1 MPELTIAI
9 TGAMGPAGLALRRQC
24 QVLNITAQVLAL
36 DMVPA
41 TAWPRYQ
48 VARKATDAS
57 HLPQLIEL
65 LHEHHISLLIPTVS
79 EELISVAA
87 THTEHKFPPFTY
99 IAVDSPES
107 VTAAHDKYLTML
119 QLSSHGVAVPSFG
132 LPSDFASPAEVFSR
146 WGTEAVV
153 AKPRVARGSRG
164 VQVFDSPYELAAQW
178 WALDDTWILQS
189 FASGTEYAPMI
200 YRDGASPL
208 VTGPQVTVVAKTELT
223 HGRVGNAVATK
234 ITHAP
239 DIERLALQTA
249 EAMGLRQPV
258 DLDIRR
264 NADGRPVVLEVNAR
278 FGANSYRAPQMLLA
292 LLEKAATYAE
302 QALV

>member
-1 MPELTIAI
+1 MPKLTIAI
-9 TGAMGPAGLALRRQC
+9 TGA
-24 QVLNITAQVLAL
+24 
-36 DMVPA
+36 MVPA

-48 VARKATDAS
+48 VAKKATDGS

-79 EELISVAA
+79 KELISVATA
-87 THTEHKFPPFTY
+87 HTQHKFPPFSY

-107 VTAAHDKYLTML
+107 VTTAHDKYLTML
-119 QLSSHGVAVPSFG
+119 QLSSHRVAVPSFG
-132 LPSDFASPAEVFSR
+132 LPSDFANPAEVFSR
-146 WGTEAVV
+146 WGAEAVV
-153 AKPRVARGSRG
+153 TKPRVARGSRG
-164 VQVFDSPYELAAQW
+164 VQVFDLPSELAAQW

-189 FASGTEYAPMI
+189 FANGTEYAPMI
-200 YRDGASPL
+200 YRDGASHLATGPL
-208 VTGPQVTVVAKTELT
+208 VSGPQVTVVAKTELT

-264 NADGRPVVLEVNAR
+264 NADGRPVVFEVNAR
-278 FGANSYRAPQMLLA
+278 FGANSYRAPQMLLT